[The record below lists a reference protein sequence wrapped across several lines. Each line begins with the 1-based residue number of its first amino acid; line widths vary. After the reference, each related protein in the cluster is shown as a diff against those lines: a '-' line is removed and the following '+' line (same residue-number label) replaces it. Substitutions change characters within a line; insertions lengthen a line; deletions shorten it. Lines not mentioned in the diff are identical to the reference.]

1 MNPREAAELLGHCS
15 AFDNR
20 KPSTAAAMAW
30 SAALHDVPFDAD
42 ATAAV
47 ASYYTTAPKDPDAKL
62 WILPHHVRTLRT
74 KIRNQRLENFQY
86 EPRPDE
92 TVPEYLDRYRGQVKA
107 IASGRI
113 VGPVDRTM
121 LTGGPSPRFV
131 EELEARGFTVGRDVP
146 DSDEES
152 LVEGVRRSGPLG
164 VKCPACAAEIG
175 FPCNNGRATAKHPLG
190 KPLPKPHTARSRA
203 ADGEPELSAGQ
214 RAAEE
219 QRVREA
225 SRRALER
232 LEAEQAIPNA
242 KVIDGEAGRG

>member
-1 MNPREAAELLGHCS
+1 MNANEAAELLAHCS
-15 AFDNR
+15 GFDNR
-20 KPSTAAAMAW
+20 QPSLAAAKSWA
-30 SAALHDVPFDAD
+30 SALYDVPFDQD
-42 ATAAV
+42 ACDAIAA
-47 ASYYTTAPKDPDAKL
+47 YYTTPPQNPNERL

-86 EPRPDE
+86 EPQPDE
-92 TVPEYLDRYRGQVKA
+92 SVPEYLDRFRGQVKA

-113 VGPVDRTM
+113 AGPSGRPM
-121 LTGGPSPRFV
+121 LAGGPAKRFV
-131 EELEARGFTVGRDVP
+131 EELEARGFTVGRNVP

-152 LVEGVRRSGPLG
+152 LVESVRRSGPLG

-203 ADGEPELSAGQ
+203 ADGEPELSAEQ

-219 QRVREA
+219 QRIREA
-225 SRRALER
+225 SRRALAR
-232 LEAEQAIPNA
+232 LEAEADTPDAEIVDA
-242 KVIDGEAGRG
+242 EAHRG

>member
-1 MNPREAAELLGHCS
+1 MNVPEAAELLSHCT

-20 KPSTAAAMAW
+20 QPSEAAAIAW
-30 SAALHDVPFDAD
+30 ASALHDVPFDTD
-42 ATAAV
+42 AKAAV
-47 ASYYTTAPKDPDAKL
+47 ASYYTTPPQNPNERL

-86 EPRPDE
+86 EPQPDE
-92 TVPEYLDRYRGQVKA
+92 TIAEYLGRLRGQVKA

-113 VGPVDRTM
+113 AGPSGQPM
-121 LTGGPSPRFV
+121 LSGGPSKRFI
-131 EELEARGFTVGRDVP
+131 EELEARGFAVGRDVP

-152 LVEGVRRSGPLG
+152 LVDTVRRSGPLG

-203 ADGEPELSAGQ
+203 ASGETGLSAEQ

-232 LEAEQAIPNA
+232 LEAEQAIHDAEIVDEEVP
-242 KVIDGEAGRG
+242 RG

>member
-30 SAALHDVPFDAD
+30 SAALHDVQFDAD

-47 ASYYTTAPKDPDAKL
+47 AAYYTTAPKDPDAKL

-86 EPRPDE
+86 EPQPDE
-92 TVPEYLDRYRGQVKA
+92 SVGQYLARYRGQVQA
-107 IASGRI
+107 LASGRI
-113 VGPVDRTM
+113 AGPSSRPQ
-121 LTGGPSPRFV
+121 LEGGPHRRFTD
-131 EELEARGFTVGRDVP
+131 ELEARGFHVGRNVP

-152 LVEGVRRSGPLG
+152 LADTVRRAGPLG
-164 VKCPACAAEIG
+164 IKCPACAAEIG
-175 FPCNNGRATAKHPLG
+175 FPCNNGRATGKHPLG
-190 KPLPKPHTARSRA
+190 KPLPKPHTARVRA
-203 ADGEPELSAGQ
+203 AGGEEQPSLEQ

-219 QRVREA
+219 ARIREA

-232 LEAEQAIPNA
+232 LEAEGDIPDA
-242 KVIDGEAGRG
+242 EFVEESSGE